1 MLEVDVSLRRG
12 EFALEAAFATATPGV
27 IALFGR
33 SGSGKT
39 TLVNVIA
46 GLLAPDRGRI
56 VLDGTLLE
64 DTASGTSLPTERRRI
79 GYVFQDPRLFPHL
92 DVAGNLRYGQRRA
105 QPRGTAPELAD
116 AAALLGL
123 EHLFRRRPHE
133 LSGGERQRV
142 ALGRA
147 LLARPRLLLLD
158 EPLASL
164 DVARRE
170 ELLPWFERL
179 RDRHALPI
187 VYVSH
192 DFEDVV
198 RLASHL
204 VLLEQGRVV
213 AQGEVTRM
221 ATLPALRAVLG
232 PEHVGA
238 VIDGRVESVETAAGL
253 ARIRIGHSVIA
264 ASQTDLAPGQAVRLQ
279 ILARDL
285 ILATQRPTA
294 LSVRN
299 ELEGA
304 IRAIL
309 DDGPGAVLVEV
320 DVGGPVLVARVTRTA
335 AADLALEKGR
345 RIWVLVKALS
355 LRGRVHVQG

>member
-1 MLEVDVSLRRG
+1 VLEVDVSLSRG

-39 TLVNVIA
+39 TLINVIA

-56 VLDGTLLE
+56 ALDGTLLE
-64 DTASGTSLPTERRRI
+64 DTASRTSLVAERRRI
-79 GYVFQDPRLFPHL
+79 GYVFQDARLFPHL
-92 DVAGNLRYGQRRA
+92 DVAGNLRYGQRRTR
-105 QPRGTAPELAD
+105 PRGTEEELVD

-123 EHLFRRRPHE
+123 SHLLRRRPHE

-164 DVARRE
+164 DAARRE

-179 RDRHALPI
+179 RDRHSLPI

-198 RLASHL
+198 RLASHV
-204 VLLEQGRVV
+204 VLLDEGRVV
-213 AQGEVTRM
+213 EQGEVTRI
-221 ATLPALRAVLG
+221 ATLPALRAVVG
-232 PEHVGA
+232 PELVGA
-238 VIDGRVESVETAAGL
+238 VVDGRVESLDEATSI
-253 ARIRIGHSVIA
+253 ARIRIGHSLIA
-264 ASQTDLAPGQAVRLQ
+264 ASQTGLASGQPVRLQ

-285 ILATQRPTA
+285 ILATQPPVA

-299 ELEGA
+299 EIEGA
-304 IRAIL
+304 IRAVL

-320 DVGGPVLVARVTRTA
+320 DVGGPVLVARVTRAA
-335 AADLALEKGR
+335 AADLRLEAGQ